1 MPQGA
6 SVSAVKER
14 FLAERLERLAAA
26 IPGGENL
33 RDVFDV
39 FVRTA
44 SDDALVR
51 INPVR
56 FGQSA
61 PPVQRG

>member
-1 MPQGA
+1 
-6 SVSAVKER
+6 VNER
-14 FLAERLERLAAA
+14 LLAEKLDELEAA
-26 IPGGENL
+26 IPGEL
-33 RDVFDV
+33 PAEFEE

-56 FGQSA
+56 FAQRYDLSSA
-61 PPVQRG
+61 RS

>member
-1 MPQGA
+1 
-6 SVSAVKER
+6 
-14 FLAERLERLAAA
+14 
-26 IPGGENL
+26 
-33 RDVFDV
+33 VFDV

-56 FGQSA
+56 FGQAA